1 MTGDDRKGELFVL
14 KKSNFFYQG
23 RSGIAVRKLPL
34 GTIAPDEEH
43 VEVNWL
49 NGHLDPGNEDPVDV
63 GDGHFRGIPYERKGT
78 TVVKWINAT
87 SRTSFERLSE
97 EDLPPGS
104 KENNWSA
111 KLGKHQQTLLPPTWN
126 IKLFTDQG
134 WALATD
140 PWGDT
145 DHWLPPRWR
154 LLSGPNKGTEI
165 DQIYSFTR
173 ENGKYRYEVA
183 MQQTADD

>member
-1 MTGDDRKGELFVL
+1 MTGDDRKGELFVTKTSKL
-14 KKSNFFYQG
+14 FFQG
-23 RSGIAVRKLPL
+23 RSGIVVKSFPL
-34 GTIAPDEEH
+34 GTTTPDEEH
-43 VEVNWL
+43 VEVDWL
-49 NGHLDPGNEDPVDV
+49 NGHLDLPNGNTANIVDV
-63 GDGHFRGIPYERKGT
+63 GDGHFRGIPYEIKRT
-78 TVVKWINAT
+78 AIVKWINAT
-87 SRTSFERLSE
+87 SRTSFETLKE

-111 KLGKHQQTLLPPTWN
+111 KLGTHQVWN
-126 IKLFTDQG
+126 IKLITDED

-154 LLSGPNKGTEI
+154 LRSGPRKGTKK

-173 ENGKYRYEVA
+173 EAGKYRYEVA
-183 MQQTADD
+183 MQQIDKD